1 MRVRLLRSAVTLVS
15 SQESFKTSWRGWVRS
30 SEGYSLRVG
39 SRTGI
44 HWRDVHGTLQI
55 ESEVMSDPT
64 NEVVVYTGSIPDN
77 ARASASGGTG
87 AVARAF
93 DHMGSRLTLE
103 DAWFD

>member
-64 NEVVVYTGSIPDN
+64 NEVVVYTGSIPDTPERP
-77 ARASASGGTG
+77 RAEVLERLLGPLTTW
-87 AVARAF
+87 VA
-93 DHMGSRLTLE
+93 G
-103 DAWFD
+103 